1 MSKDVAKVLCEW
13 AYPHKRTAGI
23 KISCPLSWNRKL
35 KLLSLSLDSSFPQ
48 QNVPLE
54 KVEISILFNYSLT
67 YLLSTSSFWDV
78 ELSSINWVPWKV
90 YYPCAGTA
98 VQLGRVFLSAS
109 YAHVQWFVTI
119 QKGERNYF
127 VTPYRIAFLYR
138 PLWWNFL
145 DAKTASVER
154 RFPQS
159 WHWLWWQSCTQWPGR
174 SPVACGG
181 CVPWSG
187 MLKLSAFKCCIHL
200 HFARHAASLLPLF
213 HHRVVESSVSLYKW
227 QELLMPGC

>member
-13 AYPHKRTAGI
+13 AYPYKRTAGI
-23 KISCPLSWNRKL
+23 KISCPLSWNRKP

-98 VQLGRVFLSAS
+98 VQLGRIFLFAS

-119 QKGERNYF
+119 QKGERNCF

-145 DAKTASVER
+145 DAKTTSVER
-154 RFPQS
+154 RFPQCPS
-159 WHWLWWQSCTQWPGR
+159 LGVDSGGRAAHNDQVEVLW
-174 SPVACGG
+174 PVEAVCLGQACWN
-181 CVPWSG
+181 CLLSNAAFTFTLPG
-187 MLKLSAFKCCIHL
+187 MLPHCCPFSITGWWK
-200 HFARHAASLLPLF
+200 ALF
-213 HHRVVESSVSLYKW
+213 HFINGKSY
-227 QELLMPGC
+227 